1 MTSRSIGLLLV
12 AAVAVMGGCSEGGG
26 SPGTSPGSSSSNIS
40 PSPQSSAAIEAEIRS
55 NWQTFF
61 EGNTSADQK
70 AAVLQNGTAFL
81 PIIRAQADTALAK
94 SVSVTISGVQIIS
107 ATTALVSYTILL
119 NDKPALNN
127 VKGEAVLESGTWK
140 VTTGSFCGLLGLEGV
155 KTPLCSA
162 PGATGSPT
170 P

>member
-1 MTSRSIGLLLV
+1 MLV
-12 AAVAVMGGCSEGGG
+12 AAVVVLAGCSGG
-26 SPGTSPGSSSSNIS
+26 SGSTGTSPGGQTSSSSSSNTSAS
-40 PSPQSSAAIEAEIRS
+40 PPSSAAIEAEIRS

-61 EGNTSADQK
+61 EGSTSADQK
-70 AAVLQNGTAFL
+70 AAVLQNGAAFL

-107 ATTALVSYTILL
+107 PTTAFVIYTILL
-119 NDKPALNN
+119 NGQVGLKN
-127 VKGEAVLESGTWK
+127 VKGEAVLEGGTWK

-155 KTPLCSA
+155 KTPLCPA
-162 PGATGSPT
+162 AGATGSPT